1 MGEFNSLLELN
12 TLQESLVKPVKSFN
26 KHGGKIE
33 AQMKL
38 HVYKFSD

>member
-26 KHGGKIE
+26 KRGGKG